1 MKFSIL
7 GFLLLFMLDTSA
19 GYAQHV
25 LDEGIQNDIQY
36 GVSIKAQL
44 ILHDNTMKG
53 RKNHIP
59 TFRLAMDAG
68 IGVLLNANAIR
79 CKVLPAYHVELLA
92 YYNGIG
98 SNRVRKENMDII
110 SSLTTTLGTTNAFN
124 TISNENLITKQ
135 TPLYFFSNNAP
146 PPLINPFN
154 YAFTLGFEY
163 IIPTTKYK
171 FSQRLVYVGF
181 KIRDA
186 QLGYFN
192 DGGKGMRIIGDRKD
206 RNYTGGLLVAY
217 GFHKYNLINNIEA
230 TYLKY
235 TGYNKNTFEVLSNV
249 SFGYTDYQDK
259 DQEDYNRSKWSIT
272 ASAWQQQVQVNLDV
286 NNVTKFDLQH
296 IIHKLISDPYHI
308 VKHAPGIALG
318 VGYSQRSN
326 FFIR

>member
-1 MKFSIL
+1 MLLFL
-7 GFLLLFMLDTSA
+7 FLLIVRFESLLMAQPLTSV
-19 GYAQHV
+19 G
-25 LDEGIQNDIQY
+25 LKNDIQY
-36 GVSIKAQL
+36 GVSMKAQI

-53 RKNHIP
+53 RKNYIP
-59 TFRLAMDAG
+59 TLRLAMAAG
-68 IGVLLNANAIR
+68 IGVLLNADAIR
-79 CKVLPAYHVELLA
+79 CKILPAYHVELLT

-98 SNRVRKENMDII
+98 SNRVSKGNIDII

-124 TISNENLITKQ
+124 TLSNENVIRKQ
-135 TPLYFFSNNAP
+135 PPLYFFSNQAP

-171 FSQRLVYVGF
+171 FSQRLGYVGF

-192 DGGKGMRIIGDRKD
+192 DGGKGMRLLGDRKD
-206 RNYTGGLLVAY
+206 RNYTGGLIIAY
-217 GFHKYNLINNIEA
+217 GFNQKNMLNNLEL

-235 TGYNKNTFEVLSNV
+235 TGYNKNTFEVLSNL

-259 DQEDYNRSKWSIT
+259 DQEDFNRSKWSIT
-272 ASAWQQQVQVNLDV
+272 ARGWQQQAQVNLDF
-286 NNVTKFDLQH
+286 NNITKLDLQH
-296 IIHKLISDPYHI
+296 IIHKLISDPYHV

-318 VGYSQRSN
+318 IGYMQHRN